1 MSNEATTG
9 SDSSDADTPGGGGT
23 ADTSSGVNRQAGPPR
38 GPAAAGEGVR
48 IVTAEEVA
56 AAAQARSEQR
66 PSAEAAGAGGRPP
79 ASASPAPPAARFPLP
94 SSPGQESSGVSRPR
108 PVSADAAGER
118 TQQPSGVTLP
128 HWTEPPTGQVPSVV
142 AGSAGD
148 EEEIAGAA
156 AGPRWKG
163 EHEPHADD
171 DFVDDLAHDGTED
184 VGALDPGRPSSSE
197 AASFDDL
204 DMPAE
209 PGDPQGAA
217 AVRPGRR
224 PGPLRGSARG
234 PGAPRRVRPGGGGGD
249 GGGSAGGV
257 GGRDMGQAVTVGV
270 ALAAVGLFL
279 AWLGAPWL
287 LVLLEVIIVLAG
299 AEYLSALRRAGLE
312 PPTLLGLVAVAALPL
327 VAYARGDA
335 AFPMVLVLLVVFS
348 MVWFLV
354 GAGGGRPVRDIG
366 TMLLAVV
373 HVGVFGAF
381 GALILRLGPVGGA
394 EVDQG
399 VSILLLAVVA
409 AVFYDVGGL
418 FAGSRFGRTPLSAA
432 SPNKTREGLIG
443 GLLASVVAV
452 LIAVFFPLFGLTTFG
467 FVQAVVFA
475 LVCAVAAFVGDLAES
490 LIKRDLGVKD
500 MGDLLP
506 GHGGVLDRFDGML
519 FVMPAA
525 YYVTLVLF
533 A

>member
-1 MSNEATTG
+1 
-9 SDSSDADTPGGGGT
+9 
-23 ADTSSGVNRQAGPPR
+23 
-38 GPAAAGEGVR
+38 
-48 IVTAEEVA
+48 
-56 AAAQARSEQR
+56 
-66 PSAEAAGAGGRPP
+66 
-79 ASASPAPPAARFPLP
+79 
-94 SSPGQESSGVSRPR
+94 
-108 PVSADAAGER
+108 
-118 TQQPSGVTLP
+118 
-128 HWTEPPTGQVPSVV
+128 
-142 AGSAGD
+142 
-148 EEEIAGAA
+148 
-156 AGPRWKG
+156 
-163 EHEPHADD
+163 
-171 DFVDDLAHDGTED
+171 
-184 VGALDPGRPSSSE
+184 
-197 AASFDDL
+197 
-204 DMPAE
+204 
-209 PGDPQGAA
+209 
-217 AVRPGRR
+217 
-224 PGPLRGSARG
+224 
-234 PGAPRRVRPGGGGGD
+234 
-249 GGGSAGGV
+249 
-257 GGRDMGQAVTVGV
+257 MGQAVTVGV

>member
-1 MSNEATTG
+1 MSDEATAGTEG
-9 SDSSDADTPGGGGT
+9 SGQGQPE
-23 ADTSSGVNRQAGPPR
+23 SGQPEGVGRQVGPPR
-38 GPAAAGEGVR
+38 GPSAAGEGVR

-66 PSAEAAGAGGRPP
+66 GRAEAAGAGGRPP
-79 ASASPAPPAARFPLP
+79 ASAAPVPPAARFPLTGSAP
-94 SSPGQESSGVSRPR
+94 QEAASVARLKPVGTGGADNSSP
-108 PVSADAAGER
+108 
-118 TQQPSGVTLP
+118 QPSGVTLP

-148 EEEIAGAA
+148 EEELAGAA
-156 AGPRWKG
+156 AGPRWIG
-163 EHEPHADD
+163 EHEPHSDDD
-171 DFVDDLAHDGTED
+171 DFVGDLAHDGTED
-184 VGALDPGRPSSSE
+184 VGALAAGGPSSTE

-204 DMPAE
+204 DVPGE
-209 PGDPQGAA
+209 PGGSVVPGAA
-217 AVRPGRR
+217 QTGRR

-234 PGAPRRVRPGGGGGD
+234 PAASGRLRRSGGSEGGGN
-249 GGGSAGGV
+249 GGV

-312 PPTLLGLVAVAALPL
+312 PPTLLGLVAIAALPL

-335 AFPMVLVLLVVFS
+335 AFPMVLVLLLAFS

-366 TMLLAVV
+366 TMLMAVV

-381 GALILRLGPVGGA
+381 GALILRLGPIDGA

-418 FAGSRFGRTPLSAA
+418 FVGSRFGRTPLSAA
-432 SPNKTREGLIG
+432 SPNKTREGLVG
-443 GLLASVVAV
+443 GLVASVVAV

-467 FVQAVVFA
+467 FIQAIVFA

-519 FVMPAA
+519 FVLPAA